1 MSLDS
6 FATRDVRLIFK
17 AMDAVV
23 FAAPVDA
30 APVTAITTGPDAEL
44 VSLDPDYVCLGHHTE
59 SEGLNW
65 TREVEN
71 ADVRSHGSQEPTRR
85 DITSDVSGLT
95 VIAQETKMIT
105 LEMFHNRDLS
115 NVEADPTSGEI
126 AYNRAVTPQT
136 RYYRLLAVSQDGA
149 GDDAIYFARFLP
161 RASVTEFAEQSWSK
175 ETEMR
180 YELTFTGYVDPD
192 LGYAMREMIGGPGLA
207 SRLSAMGFSVGS
219 SSS

>member
-1 MSLDS
+1 
-6 FATRDVRLIFK
+6 
-17 AMDAVV
+17 
-23 FAAPVDA
+23 
-30 APVTAITTGPDAEL
+30 
-44 VSLDPDYVCLGHHTE
+44 GHHTE

-115 NVEADPTSGEI
+115 NVVADSTSGEI

-136 RYYRLLAVSQDGA
+136 RYYRLLAVAQDGSD
-149 GDDAIYFARFLP
+149 DDAIYFARFLP
-161 RASVTEFAEQSWSK
+161 RASVTEFAEQAWSK
-175 ETEMR
+175 ETQLR

-207 SRLSAMGFSVGS
+207 ARLSAMGFSVGS
-219 SSS
+219 SSL